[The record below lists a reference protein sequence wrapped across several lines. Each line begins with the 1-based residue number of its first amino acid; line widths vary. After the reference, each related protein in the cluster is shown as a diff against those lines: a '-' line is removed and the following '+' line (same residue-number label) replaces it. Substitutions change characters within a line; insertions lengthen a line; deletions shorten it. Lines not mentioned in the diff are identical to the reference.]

1 MESHDHFATIQCPI
15 FGYNFTFNTSLA
27 DVHSDVHVPFY
38 LDFLFGEFV
47 FAFCS
52 SNKIILGVQTET
64 IFIMLTIC
72 QSPF

>member
-1 MESHDHFATIQCPI
+1 MITLQQFNVLYLDTILLLIPR
-15 FGYNFTFNTSLA
+15 SA